1 MPQLLK
7 GKTMTPFIRRIAAA
21 GIAAMVASI
30 GFAGFADADENAIKY
45 RQNHTKAL
53 GSHLGAISAVMKG
66 EAGKPEHVA
75 GHAAAV
81 AGIGAIAGDLFP
93 AGSGE
98 GKTGALPSIWEKPGE
113 FEKAW
118 MALRDASA
126 KFAEVAAGG
135 DMKATGAAMGTVGK
149 SCGGCHKNFRKKQ

>member
-1 MPQLLK
+1 
-7 GKTMTPFIRRIAAA
+7 MTPFFRRIAAA
-21 GIAAMVASI
+21 GIAATVASV
-30 GFAGFADADENAIKY
+30 GFAGFAAADENAIKY
-45 RQNHTKAL
+45 RQNHMKAM
-53 GSHLGAISAVMKG
+53 GAHFGAISAALKG
-66 EAGKPEHVA
+66 EAGKPEHIA

-98 GKTGALPSIWEKPGE
+98 GKTNALPAIWEQPGE

-126 KFAEVAAGG
+126 NFAKVAAGG
-135 DMKATGAAMGTVGK
+135 DMKATGAAMGAVGK
-149 SCGGCHKNFRKKQ
+149 SCGGCHKTFRKKQ